1 MRENRR
7 MIDDDTSSLEGPTAP
22 RALSIDEEWAIIQAL
37 DVERVDDTQAIASSK
52 ASSAHVEDLSYLEPI
67 LYPPSMP
74 AAGRRHSSLST
85 TSRWQWRWWRLI
97 AVHNLIGIGILT
109 HLIITVC
116 QEAVSGGVPEKAI
129 ISLVFLCTLWWFC
142 IPQTIYVVATKRFN
156 PRPFFHIAAG
166 FLSLVAATII
176 GFLSAFALYS
186 CLR

>member
-1 MRENRR
+1 MRENKR
-7 MIDDDTSSLEGPTAP
+7 MIDDDTSFLEGPTAP

-37 DVERVDDTQAIASSK
+37 DVERVDDAHAIASSR

-67 LYPPSMP
+67 LYPPSVP
-74 AAGRRHSSLST
+74 TDVHRHSSSST

-129 ISLVFLCTLWWFC
+129 IPLVFLCTLWWFC

-166 FLSLVAATII
+166 FLSLVAAMII

-186 CLR
+186 LIK

>member
-1 MRENRR
+1 

-129 ISLVFLCTLWWFC
+129 IPLVFLCTLWWFC

>member
-22 RALSIDEEWAIIQAL
+22 RALSLDEEWAIIQAL
-37 DVERVDDTQAIASSK
+37 DVEHIGNAHAIAP
-52 ASSAHVEDLSYLEPI
+52 ASTTHVEDLSYLEPI
-67 LYPPSMP
+67 LNPPAVP
-74 AAGRRHSSLST
+74 AAVRRHSSSST
-85 TSRWQWRWWRLI
+85 ASSWRWRWWRLI

-116 QEAVSGGVPEKAI
+116 QEAVSGGAPEKAI
-129 ISLVFLCTLWWFC
+129 IPLVFLCTLWWFC
-142 IPQTIYVVATKRFN
+142 IPQTIYVAATKRFN

-166 FLSLVAATII
+166 FLSLVAATIT

-186 CLR
+186 CLK

>member
-1 MRENRR
+1 MRENKR
-7 MIDDDTSSLEGPTAP
+7 MIDDDTSFLEQPTAP

-37 DVERVDDTQAIASSK
+37 DVEHVDNAHMITPASTT
-52 ASSAHVEDLSYLEPI
+52 HVEDLSYLEPI

-74 AAGRRHSSLST
+74 ADGRRHSSSST

-129 ISLVFLCTLWWFC
+129 IPLVFLCTLWWFC

-166 FLSLVAATII
+166 FLSLVAATIT

-186 CLR
+186 CLK

>member
-1 MRENRR
+1 MRENKR
-7 MIDDDTSSLEGPTAP
+7 MIDDDTSFLEGPTAP

-37 DVERVDDTQAIASSK
+37 DVEHVDNADMITPASTT
-52 ASSAHVEDLSYLEPI
+52 HVEDLSYLEPI

-129 ISLVFLCTLWWFC
+129 IPLVFLCTLWWFC

>member
-22 RALSIDEEWAIIQAL
+22 RALSLDEEWAIIQAL
-37 DVERVDDTQAIASSK
+37 GVERVADTHTITPTSTT
-52 ASSAHVEDLSYLEPI
+52 HVEDLSYLEPI
-67 LYPPSMP
+67 LYPPSVP
-74 AAGRRHSSLST
+74 AAGRRHSSSST
-85 TSRWQWRWWRLI
+85 TRRWRWRWWRLI
-97 AVHNLIGIGILT
+97 AAHNLIGIAT
-109 HLIITVC
+109 MTYLIAAVC
-116 QEAVSGGVPEKAI
+116 QEATSGGVPEKAI
-129 ISLVFLCTLWWFC
+129 IPLVFLCTLWWFC
-142 IPQTIYVVATKRFN
+142 IPQTIYVATTKRFN

>member
-37 DVERVDDTQAIASSK
+37 NVERVDDAHAIAP
-52 ASSAHVEDLSYLEPI
+52 ASTAHVEDLSYLEPI
-67 LYPPSMP
+67 LYPPSMS
-74 AAGRRHSSLST
+74 ADGHRHSSSSKT
-85 TSRWQWRWWRLI
+85 RRWRWRWWRLI
-97 AVHNLIGIGILT
+97 AVHNLIGIGTIT
-109 HLIITVC
+109 YLIAAVC
-116 QEAVSGGVPEKAI
+116 REAISGGVPEKAI
-129 ISLVFLCTLWWFC
+129 IPLVFLCTLWWFC
-142 IPQTIYVVATKRFN
+142 IPQTIYVAATKRFN

-186 CLR
+186 CLK

>member
-37 DVERVDDTQAIASSK
+37 DVERVDDTHAIASSK

-67 LYPPSMP
+67 LYPPSVP
-74 AAGRRHSSLST
+74 AAGRRHSSSST
-85 TSRWQWRWWRLI
+85 TRRWRWRWWRLI
-97 AVHNLIGIGILT
+97 AVHNLIGIGTIT
-109 HLIITVC
+109 CLIAAVY
-116 QEAVSGGVPEKAI
+116 QEAISGGVPEKAI
-129 ISLVFLCTLWWFC
+129 IPLVFLCTLWWFC

-166 FLSLVAATII
+166 FLSLVAAMII

-186 CLR
+186 LIK

>member
-37 DVERVDDTQAIASSK
+37 DVERVDDTHAIASSK

-67 LYPPSMP
+67 LYPPSVP
-74 AAGRRHSSLST
+74 ADVRRHSSSST
-85 TSRWQWRWWRLI
+85 THRWRWRWWRLI
-97 AVHNLIGIGILT
+97 AVHNLIGIGTLT
-109 HLIITVC
+109 YLIATVC

-129 ISLVFLCTLWWFC
+129 IPLVFLCTLWWFC

>member
-22 RALSIDEEWAIIQAL
+22 HALSIDEEWAIIQAL

-129 ISLVFLCTLWWFC
+129 IPLVFLCTLWWFC

>member
-37 DVERVDDTQAIASSK
+37 DVERVDDTHAIASSK

-129 ISLVFLCTLWWFC
+129 IPLVFLCTLWWFC

>member
-7 MIDDDTSSLEGPTAP
+7 MIDDDTSSLEGPIAP
-22 RALSIDEEWAIIQAL
+22 RALSLDEEWAIIQAL
-37 DVERVDDTQAIASSK
+37 DVERVDDAHVIASSR

-67 LYPPSMP
+67 LYPPSVP
-74 AAGRRHSSLST
+74 ADGRRHSSSST
-85 TSRWQWRWWRLI
+85 PRRWRWRWWRLI
-97 AVHNLIGIGILT
+97 AVHNLIGIGTIT
-109 HLIITVC
+109 YLIAAVC

-129 ISLVFLCTLWWFC
+129 IPLVFLCTLWWFC

-166 FLSLVAATII
+166 FLSLVAATIT

-186 CLR
+186 LLK

>member
-129 ISLVFLCTLWWFC
+129 IPLVFLCTLWWFC

>member
-1 MRENRR
+1 MRENKR

-37 DVERVDDTQAIASSK
+37 NVECISSTRAIAP
-52 ASSAHVEDLSYLEPI
+52 ASTTHVEDLSYLEPI
-67 LYPPSMP
+67 LNPPAVP
-74 AAGRRHSSLST
+74 ADGRRHSSSST
-85 TSRWQWRWWRLI
+85 TSSWRWRWWRLI

-129 ISLVFLCTLWWFC
+129 IPLVFLCTLWWFC

>member
-37 DVERVDDTQAIASSK
+37 DVERVDDAHAIAPTSTT
-52 ASSAHVEDLSYLEPI
+52 HVEDLSYLEPI
-67 LYPPSMP
+67 LNQSHALHPLP
-74 AAGRRHSSLST
+74 ASSCKTRSW
-85 TSRWQWRWWRLI
+85 RWRWWRLI
-97 AVHNLIGIGILT
+97 ALHNLIGIGTIT
-109 HLIITVC
+109 CLIAAVC
-116 QEAVSGGVPEKAI
+116 QEAISGGVPEKAI
-129 ISLVFLCTLWWFC
+129 IPLVFLCTLWWFC

-186 CLR
+186 CLK

>member
-1 MRENRR
+1 MRENKR

-37 DVERVDDTQAIASSK
+37 NVECISSTRAIDPASTT
-52 ASSAHVEDLSYLEPI
+52 HVEDLSYLEPI
-67 LYPPSMP
+67 LNPPAVP
-74 AAGRRHSSLST
+74 AAVRRHSSSST
-85 TSRWQWRWWRLI
+85 TSSWRCRWWRLI

-129 ISLVFLCTLWWFC
+129 IPLVFLCTLWWFC

-166 FLSLVAATII
+166 FLSLIAATII

>member
-1 MRENRR
+1 MRENKR
-7 MIDDDTSSLEGPTAP
+7 MIDDDASFLEGPTAP

-37 DVERVDDTQAIASSK
+37 DVERVDNAHMIAP
-52 ASSAHVEDLSYLEPI
+52 ASTTHVEDLSYLEPI
-67 LYPPSMP
+67 LYPPSVP
-74 AAGRRHSSLST
+74 AAGRRHSSSST
-85 TSRWQWRWWRLI
+85 TSSWRWRWWRLI
-97 AVHNLIGIGILT
+97 AVHNLIGIGLLT

-129 ISLVFLCTLWWFC
+129 IPLVFLCTLWWFC

-166 FLSLVAATII
+166 FLSLVAATIT

-186 CLR
+186 LIK